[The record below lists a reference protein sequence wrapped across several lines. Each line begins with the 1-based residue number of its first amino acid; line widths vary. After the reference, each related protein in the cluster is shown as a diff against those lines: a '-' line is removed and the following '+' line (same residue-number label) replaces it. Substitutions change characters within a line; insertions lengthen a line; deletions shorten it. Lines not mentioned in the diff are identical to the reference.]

1 MIKTPRWFD
10 KLMIG
15 AEGDSGVLVMRVL
28 LPDRL
33 FRNEPEY
40 ERRAAIS
47 ASKAYIFKP

>member
-10 KLMIG
+10 KLMVG

-33 FRNEPEY
+33 LRNEPEY